1 MQKTT
6 WVGVTLMVAGLG
18 AGCGQG
24 RLIFNVDVYS
34 FLKSANRDTVPY
46 YAPLPPGV
54 PDTIPVQTVNL
65 PPTGA
70 GSSIVDSASLT
81 GTVAFVDAQ
90 GTGSVSYQLFI
101 DTARAV
107 YTRPALLTVS
117 SGSVSPGDSINTP
130 FSLNIPAA
138 IKPFFTSTQIYVGVR
153 LAGTA
158 TSPPLQGRA
167 RLTALQLSVA
177 LQDKIF

>member
-1 MQKTT
+1 MNRT
-6 WVGVTLMVAGLG
+6 WVVVTVIAASLG

-24 RLIFNVDVYS
+24 RVIFNVDVYS
-34 FLKSANRDTVPY
+34 FLKTANRDTVPY

-65 PPTGA
+65 LPTGA

-81 GTVAFVDAQ
+81 GLIAFVDAQ
-90 GTGSVSYQLFI
+90 GTGSVTYQLYI

-117 SGSVSPGDSINTP
+117 SGSVSPGDSVNTP
-130 FSLNIPAA
+130 VSLNIPAA
-138 IKPFFTSTQIYVGVR
+138 IKPFFTSTKVYIGARV
-153 LAGTA
+153 ASTA
-158 TSPPLQGRA
+158 TSPPVQGRA

>member
-1 MQKTT
+1 MHRT
-6 WVGVTLMVAGLG
+6 WVGVALVAAGLA

-24 RLIFNVDVYS
+24 RLIFNVNVFS
-34 FLKSANRDTVPY
+34 FLQSSKADTIPY

-54 PDTIPVQTVNL
+54 PDTIPVQTVDLL
-65 PPTGA
+65 PGA

-81 GTVAFVDAQ
+81 GKIAFVDAT
-90 GTGSVSYQLFI
+90 GTGSVTYQLYM

-117 SGSVSPGDSINTP
+117 SGTVNPGDSINTP

-138 IKPFFTSTQIYVGVR
+138 IKPYFTSKQVYLGVR
-153 LAGTA
+153 VAGTA
-158 TSPPLQGRA
+158 TSPPVQGRA

>member
-81 GTVAFVDAQ
+81 GTVAFVNAQ

-117 SGSVSPGDSINTP
+117 SGSVSPGDSINAP